1 MVARSYTRRGD
12 SSEYLVA
19 VLVYC
24 ANPYPRVAPIFE
36 MLWANIVSGA
46 EKGMYGPYARAATK
60 IRASTVLTL
69 SAERWECHCR
79 DGEMKR
85 MLTSEIRRTVT
96 V

>member
-36 MLWANIVSGA
+36 MLWANVVSEVAIGC
-46 EKGMYGPYARAATK
+46 KGPVRSSRQGRNKDPSFDRIDAISRAMGV
-60 IRASTVLTL
+60 SL
-69 SAERWECHCR
+69 
-79 DGEMKR
+79 
-85 MLTSEIRRTVT
+85 
-96 V
+96 

>member
-12 SSEYLVA
+12 NSECLVA

-24 ANPYPRVAPIFE
+24 ANPYPRVVPIFE
-36 MLWANIVSGA
+36 MLRANTVPGA
-46 EKGMYGPYARAATK
+46 AKGVYGPYAKAATK
-60 IRASTVLTL
+60 IRATTILTI
-69 SAERWECHCR
+69 SAERGVCHGR

-85 MLTSEIRRTVT
+85 MLTSEIRRTVK